1 MVTRFS
7 NSFSVAVAAQAIAAL
22 ALPGEKALR
31 SSVQMFPEGFLV
43 CAPHVGLD
51 AVEIEAL
58 AFDLSF

>member
-7 NSFSVAVAAQAIAAL
+7 DSFAVALAAQAIAAL

-31 SSVQMFPEGFLV
+31 SSVQMFPESFIV
-43 CAPHVGLD
+43 CTPQVGLD
-51 AVEIEAL
+51 AVKIEAL